1 MHSED
6 EQAEM
11 LRVWSRESFTAGSC
25 KESGVL
31 CPQMLN
37 LLNVSASLVNGQV
50 REGMR
55 LVVANFLVQQSVSI
69 AMFILTSNNASVFL
83 CSATSYLPV
92 NGSVLPLK
100 VRALRMDY
108 RVFQAI
114 GNILLQSKQSQH
126 D

>member
-37 LLNVSASLVNGQV
+37 LLNVSASLVKGQV

-69 AMFILTSNNASVFL
+69 VMLILTSNNTGVFL

-100 VRALRMDY
+100 VRALRMDC
-108 RVFQAI
+108 RVC
-114 GNILLQSKQSQH
+114 L
-126 D
+126 